1 MTELELFVN
10 GKIYLIV
17 GMIILAMFRD
27 VIGGMV
33 SGFLIFFGKELSTDD
48 SIFISGRPARVTRV
62 GLFSTI
68 FFMKDSLCK
77 MRVPN
82 TQLKELVI
90 EKPLPSNGYKYNK
103 DNNAHVEREI
113 DG

>member
-1 MTELELFVN
+1 MTDLELFVN
-10 GKIYLIV
+10 DKIYLII

-68 FFMKDSLCK
+68 FFMKDTKCK

-90 EKPLPSNGYKYNK
+90 EKPLPTNGFEYKKDKEAHNK
-103 DNNAHVEREI
+103 REM
-113 DG
+113 